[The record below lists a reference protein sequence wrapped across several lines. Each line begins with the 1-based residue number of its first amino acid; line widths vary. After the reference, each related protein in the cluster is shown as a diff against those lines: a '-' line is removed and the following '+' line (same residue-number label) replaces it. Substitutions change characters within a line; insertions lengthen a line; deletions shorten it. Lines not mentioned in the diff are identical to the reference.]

1 MNIADNNGRTP
12 LRRAASKGYK
22 RTVQLLAANGADVN
36 TADIFGRTAIF
47 RAASK
52 ARLLL
57 YCSCES

>member
-12 LRRAASKGYK
+12 LRRAASKGFK

-36 TADIFGRTAIF
+36 MADIFGRTALY

-52 ARLLL
+52 VTLSLSL
-57 YCSCES
+57 SL